1 MADVSDPRS
10 RSIARRGVP
19 ASLHRRS
26 RRARPAEAKP
36 IGIENPDSL
45 APSASA
51 PSTGSTEP
59 RRPSSWSGATQV
71 STWSC
76 RPRRRVRDAGATGQL
91 TVRADSGFYAHAV
104 VAAAR
109 RQRVRFSITIRQSK
123 GVRRLIEAIPEDA
136 WTPIPYW
143 IEGGA
148 DVAETTYIPF
158 KGEKDAVPVRLIVR
172 RVKPTPGSQ
181 LALFALYDFHGAL
194 HDRPQPGLASR
205 AGQGVHRPQASR
217 RQELGRSRALP
228 QAPGVPT
235 GLPTAPGGPAGV
247 GARRL
252 TTIGACQAHRRRASS
267 H

>member
-76 RPRRRVRDAGATGQL
+76 RPRRRVRDAGAMGQL

-158 KGEKDAVPVRLIVR
+158 KGEKDAVPHPAHRPPSEADSRFPARALRPVRLPWRSTRSPSARPGITSRPR
-172 RVKPTPGSQ
+172 RTSP
-181 LALFALYDFHGAL
+181 
-194 HDRPQPGLASR
+194 ASEPAAR
-205 AGQGVHRPQASR
+205 AGPKPCAASST
-217 RQELGRSRALP
+217 GCPDRSSDRS
-228 QAPGVPT
+228 
-235 GLPTAPGGPAGV
+235 
-247 GARRL
+247 
-252 TTIGACQAHRRRASS
+252 RRAS
-267 H
+267 